1 MADRATIERVAKIL
15 AKATSDNAAEADLA
29 IRHAFGRMQRDGVT
43 FGELLNLPKDIL
55 FQSTLSRLAELLS
68 RELNPDLSEGGKR
81 ELYAQLLKLIVE
93 KFSDDELHS
102 APKRDGDQERER
114 AARAYEERRRN
125 EEARRGRNEPPPRQ
139 EQGRGEP
146 PPRGGS
152 AEQPQSRQNAK
163 PASSGDIDPPFR
175 FDAGRVPL
183 TFSGST
189 YFAFLF
195 GPSSFLGCLF
205 AYPKLA
211 FFLFARSFVV
221 GGIIATVLYV
231 GSRLIL
237 KFYWNGA
244 PLRWFYLLLF
254 GDLPI
259 FGFLLIML
267 VTAYVLYERD
277 WYPQG
282 PSRGETDLLSIARSL
297 AQLILALLW
306 RAYGAFLWLGNT
318 AYVLGYKWKLS
329 RGQAKHSKPAPS
341 EQESKKTQSREEQDT
356 TVLNP
361 YACISLWSFIYA
373 VLCTI
378 SITGF
383 SIAYVLLF
391 LFWKY
396 MLSEPK
402 YLALLPFLQED
413 PNSHFFSVRI
423 YVIIFAVIFSAVL
436 MFANRH
442 HLPRLKR

>member
-43 FGELLNLPKDIL
+43 FGELLSLPKDIL

-102 APKRDGDQERER
+102 APKRDGEQERER

-125 EEARRGRNEPPPRQ
+125 EEARRGRSEPPPRQ

-152 AEQPQSRQNAK
+152 TEQPQSRQNAK
-163 PASSGDIDPPFR
+163 PEGSGDIEPPLR

-183 TFSGST
+183 TFSGSA

-259 FGFLLIML
+259 LGFLLIML

-282 PSRGETDLLSIARSL
+282 PSRGETDLLSIVRSL

-306 RAYGAFLWLGNT
+306 RVYGAFLWLGNT
-318 AYVLGYKWKLS
+318 AYVLGYKWK
-329 RGQAKHSKPAPS
+329 RTKNDGKQAKPTATKASDAQKNKDDSDETEYELSFWA
-341 EQESKKTQSREEQDT
+341 RIFGFIFT
-356 TVLNP
+356 TGMVSVL
-361 YACISLWSFIYA
+361 AFVFAAFLFFIIATTAKFFEIEA
-373 VLCTI
+373 VLSVLRNEPLRVAILT
-378 SITGF
+378 SVVV
-383 SIAYVLLF
+383 IADVVFWMLTYREILLQ
-391 LFWKY
+391 KK
-396 MLSEPK
+396 S
-402 YLALLPFLQED
+402 
-413 PNSHFFSVRI
+413 S
-423 YVIIFAVIFSAVL
+423 
-436 MFANRH
+436 
-442 HLPRLKR
+442 